1 MVQATH
7 IYIPVYSS
15 EGERSKINLVAKS
28 VTDEGPSLSILPNG
42 HLLTLTSHGGR
53 QGDSKLGL
61 HSGDLI

>member
-1 MVQATH
+1 MVQTTY

-15 EGERSKINLVAKS
+15 EGERSKINMVANL

-53 QGDSKLGL
+53 QGDKLIL
-61 HSGDLI
+61 LY